1 MGGRDVST
9 SELVT
14 RLKFPSHAEHFPRR
28 RSAWQAVV
36 IIAALVVVSSASP
49 ALSQAANPLGD
60 IHDATAHIG
69 YLKQMLMH
77 LHWRWIEANKMAVD
91 ADQASAA
98 ALGAAGKCSSGA
110 AGAQQAQSLIDAAG
124 AKLAAAGAATAKTK
138 SIEAA
143 ILDDVNATMKTLADR
158 DAGAVHYASFTELQ
172 ETQDSFPW
180 AAMAARTG
188 LDPSDDP
195 ITGQGLLRG
204 AQRNL
209 RDARA
214 ALARCGRHAAATGTT
229 LERFASR
236 SER

>member
-1 MGGRDVST
+1 MTGLNFT
-9 SELVT
+9 SRAKTL
-14 RLKFPSHAEHFPRR
+14 AGR
-28 RSAWQAVV
+28 RSARRDVAGLAA
-36 IIAALVVVSSASP
+36 ILIAALLVVASASP
-49 ALSQAANPLGD
+49 ALSQGSANPLGD

-91 ADQASAA
+91 ANQASAA
-98 ALGAAGKCSSGA
+98 ALEASGKCSSGA
-110 AGAQQAQSLIDAAG
+110 GAVQQAQSLINTAG
-124 AKLAAAGAATAKTK
+124 AKLAAAGAATARTK
-138 SIEAA
+138 SIEVA

-158 DAGAVHYASFTELQ
+158 DADAVRYASYSKLQ

-195 ITGQGLLRG
+195 ITGQGLLS
-204 AQRNL
+204 AAWRNL

-214 ALARCGRHAAATGTT
+214 ALAKCGGHAAATGATP
-229 LERFASR
+229 ERLASR